1 MCINV
6 RMSLKIAVETT
17 IPLNDIV
24 KPILPQTT
32 MDIIR
37 AQKHFINNSSN
48 HNNGVSRKGSRN
60 GLISQ
65 SMCGINGGAKDLL
78 EEFLILES
86 KGSISHLA
94 KIGIVNKNSEL
105 YRQKCLES
113 SFYPFS
119 IALTNGRVELIATSY
134 ETLKN
139 WIIGL
144 NLLVSYKKH
153 IPKLK

>member
-1 MCINV
+1 VRLFQLDKSLMSINV

-17 IPLNDIV
+17 INLNEIV

-37 AQKHFINNSSN
+37 AQKH
-48 HNNGVSRKGSRN
+48 HGRRHLSRQ
-60 GLISQ
+60 L
-65 SMCGINGGAKDLL
+65 AKDML
-78 EEFLILES
+78 EEFLIFEN

-105 YRQKCLES
+105 YRQKCMDS
-113 SFYPFS
+113 TYYPFS

-139 WIIGL
+139 WIIGI
-144 NLLVSYKKH
+144 NLLVSNKKH
-153 IPKLK
+153 IPKLKQLMDMNINAL